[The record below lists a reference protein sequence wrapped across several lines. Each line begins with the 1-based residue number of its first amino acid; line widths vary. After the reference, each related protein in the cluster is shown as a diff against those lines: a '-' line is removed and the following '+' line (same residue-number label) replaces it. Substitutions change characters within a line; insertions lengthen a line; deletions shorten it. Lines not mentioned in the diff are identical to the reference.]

1 MSVNSVNSED
11 AIENLVTK
19 YKKHPSIRAILG
31 ESPNTLFSLKTV
43 SKKDIEKQIL
53 NLNIAKASKDS
64 DTSSKRIRKN

>member
-1 MSVNSVNSED
+1 MNSVNSED

-43 SKKDIEKQIL
+43 SMKDIEKEIL